1 MTTFPPYA
9 RIIDAGY
16 SKKSDYGVLRT
27 DMDGGIAKQ
36 RPRWTTP
43 IVTRTVTILVHSVQ
57 DRDAFDAWMANEI
70 RGGAGWFDWTDES
83 GVLKQARIVGGDVSW
98 TTPGSV
104 WTGQARL
111 ETVG

>member
-1 MTTFPPYA
+1 MATFPSFA

-36 RPRWTTP
+36 RSRWSTP
-43 IVTRTVTILVHSVQ
+43 IITRAVTILAHSVE
-57 DRDAFDAWMANEI
+57 DRDAFDAWMADEI
-70 RGGAGWFDWTDES
+70 GGGTGWFDWTDES
-83 GVLKQARIVGGDVSW
+83 GVVKQARIVGGEVSW
-98 TTPGSV
+98 TTPGVV
-104 WTGQARL
+104 WTGSAKL

>member
-1 MTTFPPYA
+1 MATFPTYA

-36 RPRWTTP
+36 RPRWSTP
-43 IVTRTVTILVHSVQ
+43 IITRAVNILVQSVD
-57 DRDAFDAWMANEI
+57 DRDAFDAWMADEI
-70 RGGAGWFDWTDES
+70 GGGAGWFDWTDES
-83 GVLKQARIVGGDVSW
+83 GVLKQARIVSGEVSW
-98 TTPGSV
+98 TSPGVV
-104 WTGQARL
+104 WIGQARL